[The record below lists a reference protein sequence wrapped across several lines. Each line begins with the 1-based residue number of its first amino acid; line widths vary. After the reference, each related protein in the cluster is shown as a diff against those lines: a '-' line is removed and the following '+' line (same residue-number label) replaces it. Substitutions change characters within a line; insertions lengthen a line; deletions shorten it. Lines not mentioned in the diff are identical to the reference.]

1 MQLRNATVKDIDSIM
16 QVEKDSF
23 IPEIQESEQTFLNRI
38 KTFPSGFVVFESPAQ
53 AESNSK
59 SPASDSNCGIK
70 SAQIA
75 GYLCS
80 EKWNQLPRTSSPKT
94 ASTDP
99 SAIKTAS
106 LKSDGS
112 AEGPF
117 LEDLFKLG
125 HSIEKTHND
134 TGKILYISSFAILS
148 NFRGKKLG
156 SKLFSQSL
164 QFILQ
169 KKENQNIDTLLLL
182 VNENWK
188 SALQIYKNYG
198 FKEIKTISRIFPDS
212 EGIIMKKEII

>member
-53 AESNSK
+53 AKSNSK
-59 SPASDSNCGIK
+59 SPASDSNCGTK

-94 ASTDP
+94 AS
-99 SAIKTAS
+99 

-112 AEGPF
+112 AEGSF
-117 LEDLFKLG
+117 LDDLFKLG

-212 EGIIMKKEII
+212 DGIIMKKEII

>member
-1 MQLRNATVKDIDSIM
+1 MHLRNATLKDIDSIM

-53 AESNSK
+53 AELTSK
-59 SPASDSNCGIK
+59 SPASDSNCSPK
-70 SAQIA
+70 NAQIA

-80 EKWNQLPRTSSPKT
+80 EKWNQLPHTSSPKT
-94 ASTDP
+94 SSTN
-99 SAIKTAS
+99 SAS
-106 LKSDGS
+106 LKTDGS
-112 AEGPF
+112 EEASLP
-117 LEDLFKLG
+117 EDLFKLG

-134 TGKILYISSFAILS
+134 TGNILYISSFAILS

-156 SKLFSQSL
+156 SKLFSQAL

-169 KKENQNIDTLLLL
+169 KKENQNIDTLFLI

-212 EGIIMKKEII
+212 DGIIMKKEII

>member
-53 AESNSK
+53 TESNSK
-59 SPASDSNCGIK
+59 SPASDSKCGTK

-80 EKWNQLPRTSSPKT
+80 EKWNQLPHTSSPKT
-94 ASTDP
+94 ASTES
-99 SAIKTAS
+99 SALKTAS
-106 LKSDGS
+106 LKSDGYEEAS
-112 AEGPF
+112 LP
-117 LEDLFKLG
+117 EDLFKLG

-134 TGKILYISSFAILS
+134 TGKILYISSFAILN
-148 NFRGKKLG
+148 NFRGKELG
-156 SKLFSQSL
+156 SKLFSKAF
-164 QFILQ
+164 QFKM
-169 KKENQNIDTLLLL
+169 KKQENQNIDTLFLV

-212 EGIIMKKEII
+212 DGIIMKKEII